1 MAINKTCRASLMGTL
16 FLAAS
21 PAVAQNIVAGQT
33 ISERLCARCHAIE
46 LRQKSKHALAPTFP
60 DIANRYSVWGLQE
73 ALAEGIIVGHV
84 DMPKFVFSPTDI
96 NNLLAYMDTFTRKNG
111 QSQ

>member
-1 MAINKTCRASLMGTL
+1 MAINKACRAFLIVTIC
-16 FLAAS
+16 LAAS
-21 PAVAQNIVAGQT
+21 PAIAQNIVAGQA
-33 ISERLCARCHAIE
+33 ISEKLCARCHAIKSG
-46 LRQKSKHALAPTFP
+46 QKSKHALAPTFP
-60 DIANRYSVWGLQE
+60 AIANRYSVWGLQE

>member
-1 MAINKTCRASLMGTL
+1 MAIDRIFSASLITML
-16 FLAAS
+16 FLAAF
-21 PAVAQNIVAGQT
+21 PAVAQNILAGQAL
-33 ISERLCARCHAIE
+33 SEKLCARCHAINPG
-46 LRQKSKHALAPTFP
+46 QKSKHALAPTFP

-73 ALAEGIIVGHV
+73 ALAEGIVVGHV

-96 NNLLAYMDTFTRKNG
+96 NNMLAYMDTFASPKG

>member
-1 MAINKTCRASLMGTL
+1 MAIKKACRALLITML

-21 PAVAQNIVAGQT
+21 PAVAQNIPAGQA
-33 ISERLCARCHAIE
+33 ISEKLCARCHAI
-46 LRQKSKHALAPTFP
+46 RPSRKSKHALAPTFP

-96 NNLLAYMDTFTRKNG
+96 NNLLGYMDTFTRKNG